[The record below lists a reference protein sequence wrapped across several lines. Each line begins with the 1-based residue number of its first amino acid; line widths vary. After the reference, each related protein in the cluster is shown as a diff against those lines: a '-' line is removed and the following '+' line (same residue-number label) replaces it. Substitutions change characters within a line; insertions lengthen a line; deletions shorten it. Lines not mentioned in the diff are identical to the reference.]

1 MRPQTPSIGRPV
13 LISAVLSALMFIFG
27 VPLLLGLPGG
37 IFAMLAG
44 PTVEWLRGISIGGD
58 RAWPIAIAM
67 TWAVPPAIPVIVWL
81 GLTLAQ
87 GRRDLAPVLILVG
100 LWLWSVIVLMALTAE
115 L

>member
-1 MRPQTPSIGRPV
+1 MRPQTPSIGRPA

-37 IFAMLAG
+37 LLAGFAG

-58 RAWPIAIAM
+58 RAWPIAMAM
-67 TWAVPPAIPVIVWL
+67 TWAVPPGIPVIVWIGL
-81 GLTLAQ
+81 GLGK
-87 GRRDLAPVLILVG
+87 GRRGLGPILVVAG
-100 LWLWSVIVLMALTAE
+100 LWLWSVIVLLGLTAG